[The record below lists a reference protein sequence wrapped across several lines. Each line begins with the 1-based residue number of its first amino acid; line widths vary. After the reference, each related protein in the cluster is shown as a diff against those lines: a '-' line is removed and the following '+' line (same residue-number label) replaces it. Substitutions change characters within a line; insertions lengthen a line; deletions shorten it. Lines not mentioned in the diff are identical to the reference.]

1 MNFSVLGSGSQGN
14 SVYVESGTTSILIDA
29 GFSGKEIESRLQSI
43 GRSIE
48 NLDAIFVTHEH
59 QDHIQGVGVLSRRC
73 KIPVYSTYGTIQ
85 GGEPRWG
92 ELHKCVE
99 FATGALVEMQDFQ
112 IRPFSI
118 SHDTRDPVGF
128 LIGNG
133 KVTLAYCTDTG
144 KVSHLLK
151 KRLAQCNGLVLE
163 FNHDLQMLKDGP
175 YPLSVQQ
182 RVRSDHGHLSNEDG
196 AGVLQTLIHDQLYYV
211 ILAHLSATN
220 NHPEL
225 ALKAAKSAIGKEKLV
240 QIKVATQGLATEL
253 LVLQEL

>member
-14 SVYVESGTTSILIDA
+14 SVYIESGTTSILIDA
-29 GFSGKEIESRLQSI
+29 GFSGKEIESRLKSI

-59 QDHIQGVGVLSRRC
+59 LDHIQGVGVLSRRC

-99 FATGALVEMQDFQ
+99 LATGSLVEMQDFQ

-118 SHDTRDPVGF
+118 SHDTGDPVGF
-128 LIGNG
+128 VVDNG
-133 KVTLAYCTDTG
+133 TVTLAYCTDTG
-144 KVSHLLK
+144 KASHLLT
-151 KRLAQCNGLVLE
+151 KRLAKCNGLVLE

-175 YPLSVQQ
+175 YPLAVQQ

-196 AGVLQTLIHDQLYYV
+196 AGVLQTLLHDKLYHV

-225 ALKAAKSAIGKEKLV
+225 ALKAAKSAIGDDKSV
-240 QIKVATQGLATEL
+240 QIKVAAQGLATEL
-253 LVLQEL
+253 LVLREP